1 MVEPIRLFNLN
12 GKLVLGSKSP
22 RRNELLRIL
31 NIPFSVRASE
41 VDEIA
46 PSNLNDIDTVSWVA
60 RQKSDALL
68 SSIKSGEILLTADTE
83 VWMDEK
89 RFGKPKGIDKCIK
102 MLLKLNGREHRVIS
116 SVWATDGKIW
126 KNSSQVTLV
135 KFEKLPKT
143 WIKWY
148 AQNYKPFDKAGGY
161 GVQEWIGH
169 IGIKQ
174 IEGSYDNVKGLPLN
188 SVLEVLK
195 PWLRS

>member
-1 MVEPIRLFNLN
+1 MVKSGRIFNLN

-22 RRNELLRIL
+22 RRNELLKIL

-46 PSNLNDIDTVSWVA
+46 PSNLDDIDTVSWIA

-68 SSIKSGEILLTADTE
+68 SSIKLDEILLTADTE
-83 VWMDEK
+83 VWMDEN
-89 RFGKPKGIDKCIK
+89 RFGKPKGIDECVK

-116 SVWATDGKIW
+116 SVWATDGKKW
-126 KNSSQVTLV
+126 KNSSQLTKVT
-135 KFEKLPKT
+135 FEKLPKK

-148 AQNYKPFDKAGGY
+148 VQNYKPFDKAGGY